1 MPGRAGRPA
10 GASSRACSRRYPSR
24 CTPREAPEPM
34 RPSKRAV
41 GLLLGAGILFLIGT
55 NVQAGWLYVLAAL
68 LLGALAA
75 GLVLPFAA
83 LRGLSIELVVPDEAE
98 QGMPTIVELRVTAP
112 ARGVRR
118 NVTVRD
124 THLEPVDAVLP
135 PIRRRERIEVLVDTA
150 RDEGDAWTPLDR
162 CCSVAASVLDAATA
176 HGQGA
181 RLIAARPGI
190 GIDVLPRADRPEMFR
205 WLANL
210 QPSGIPLEGA
220 LDGL

>member
-1 MPGRAGRPA
+1 
-10 GASSRACSRRYPSR
+10 
-24 CTPREAPEPM
+24 M

-55 NVQAGWLYVLAAL
+55 NVQAGWLYVVAAL

-98 QGMPTIVELRVTAP
+98 QGMPTIVELRVGGP
-112 ARGVRR
+112 SHGVRR

-135 PIRRRERIEVLVDTA
+135 PIRRGERIEVTTLRTPRRRGEVVTVQAELRSNARPAARVPAREPAVRGAD
-150 RDEGDAWTPLDR
+150 RDERPG
-162 CCSVAASVLDAATA
+162 
-176 HGQGA
+176 GA
-181 RLIAARPGI
+181 RGAA
-190 GIDVLPRADRPEMFR
+190 PR
-205 WLANL
+205 
-210 QPSGIPLEGA
+210 SGT
-220 LDGL
+220 